1 MRIHHALLLL
11 GFSGP
16 VLELGAQVPA
26 SPSEATDTLVAG
38 CRGGDT
44 GGGRGLLVTRRG
56 EIFEWQKDGPDA
68 LGSEDYTKLGNDSV
82 TAAAVFTELTRIRFR
97 SIEQH
102 KPSNMTCFLSL
113 SGRAGTHS
121 VSWPL
126 GEPPVPLDRARHLLE
141 RLRRTGEPV
150 LQGMVPP
157 VAPAAQQSLE
167 CGRGRIR
174 SQDVAACTGR
184 FNGFFPWVL
193 LPLWAVILPIVLILL
208 RRATIF
214 RLAELYPPAPA
225 RTPRRRV
232 FASAMFVGRL
242 FYRCS
247 AWLTVDHSY
256 LHVSGFGPARLWVP
270 KFSIVLSDITSTPER
285 FRWGLYSPLTIRLTL
300 ARDPSTRFLVWP
312 DEFEKLAAASG
323 GRLRLIEPETVA
335 AQSDAQ
341 SY

>member
-11 GFSGP
+11 GFSAQA
-16 VLELGAQVPA
+16 LELNAQVAA
-26 SPSEATDTLVAG
+26 SRSEATDTLIAG
-38 CRGGDT
+38 CRGGET

-56 EIFEWQKDGPDA
+56 EIFEWQKDGPGA
-68 LGSEDYTKLGNDSV
+68 LGSEDYKMLGNDSL
-82 TAAAVFTELTRIRFR
+82 TAVAVFMELAWIRFR

-113 SGRAGTHS
+113 TGRAGTHS

-126 GEPPVPLDRARHLLE
+126 GEPPVQLDRARHLLATLRYTGQP
-141 RLRRTGEPV
+141 RLPDTVRPDR
-150 LQGMVPP
+150 
-157 VAPAAQQSLE
+157 PAAPGSLE
-167 CGRGRIR
+167 CGRGRMG
-174 SQDVAACTGR
+174 SQDVAACTER
-184 FNGFFPWVL
+184 FKFFPWVL

-214 RLAELYPPAPA
+214 RLAELYPPVPA

-285 FRWGLYSPLTIRLTL
+285 FRWGLYNPLTIRLTL

-323 GRLRLIEPETVA
+323 GRLRLIEPETMA